1 MASSLL
7 DMVNK
12 ALATLGQQPLVNLE
26 STNTTPTAILV
37 KNSVSITTEAILTEA
52 DWNCARTTAKLIK
65 KANTNKALGWKN
77 SFAIPTDPQCLQ
89 VVQISLDN
97 GYTFIDLND
106 YYNYNAGPKESL
118 FDIDGNQ
125 ILSNAEAVTI
135 KYTALVDHSKF
146 DAALA
151 DAFSARLA
159 AELCYAITAS
169 TSNAEY
175 LQKIAERKLRKAKS
189 RNALNRNIVR
199 PEGEVIGVRGG
210 ESSYI
215 RFDMGDEAE

>member
-12 ALATLGQQPLVNLE
+12 ALANLGQQPLVNLE

-37 KNSVSITTEAILTEA
+37 KSTVNILTEAILTEA
-52 DWNCARTTAKLIK
+52 DWNCARVTTKLAKRAGLK
-65 KANTNKALGWKN
+65 PMGWKN
-77 SFAIPTDPQCLQ
+77 AFALPTDPQCLQ
-89 VVQISLDN
+89 IVQISLD
-97 GYTFIDLND
+97 GGETFIDLND
-106 YYNYNAGPKESL
+106 YYNHNAGPKEAL
-118 FDIDGNQ
+118 FDIDDKSL
-125 ILSNAEAVTI
+125 LSNSDAVSI

-146 DAALA
+146 DATLA

-169 TSNAEY
+169 ASNAEY
-175 LQKIAERKLRKAKS
+175 LAKVAEKKLRKAKS

>member
-1 MASSLL
+1 MSSSLL
-7 DMVNK
+7 EMVNK
-12 ALATLGQQPLVNLE
+12 ALATLGQQPLVSLS
-26 STNTTPTAILV
+26 STNTTPTAIIV
-37 KNSVSITTEAILTEA
+37 KNSINIVTEALLTEA
-52 DWNCARTTAKLIK
+52 DWNCARKTAKLAKLSNQKNI
-65 KANTNKALGWKN
+65 GWKN
-77 SFAIPTDPQCLQ
+77 AFAIPTEPPCLQ
-89 VVQISLDN
+89 IVQISLDN
-97 GYTFIDLND
+97 GDTFIDIND
-106 YYNYNAGPKESL
+106 YYNHNAGPKESL
-118 FDIDGNQ
+118 FDLDENRL
-125 ILSNAEAVTI
+125 LSNSESVVI

>member
-12 ALATLGQQPLVNLE
+12 ALANLGQQPIVNLE

-37 KNSVSITTEAILTEA
+37 QSSVPIITEAILTEA
-52 DWNCARTTAKLIK
+52 DWNCARKTAKLVK
-65 KANTNKALGWKN
+65 MANVKPMGWKN
-77 SFAIPTDPQCLQ
+77 AFALPTEPPCLQ
-89 VVQISLDN
+89 IVQISLD
-97 GYTFIDLND
+97 GGETFIDLND
-106 YYNYNAGPKESL
+106 YYNHNAGPKEAL
-118 FDIDGNQ
+118 FDVDEKY
-125 ILSNAEAVTI
+125 LLTNADAVSI

-146 DAALA
+146 DAGLA

-169 TSNAEY
+169 AANAEY
-175 LQKIAERKLRKAKS
+175 LHKVAEKKLRKAKS
-189 RNALNRNIVR
+189 RNALNRNIIR